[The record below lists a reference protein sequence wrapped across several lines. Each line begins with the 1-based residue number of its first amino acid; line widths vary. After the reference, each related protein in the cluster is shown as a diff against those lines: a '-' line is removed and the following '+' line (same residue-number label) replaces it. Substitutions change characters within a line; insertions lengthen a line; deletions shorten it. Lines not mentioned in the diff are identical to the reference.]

1 MKQTFVIEHD
11 VPNPLTSLT
20 VCEGV
25 QECYNEKF
33 KFTVTEITE
42 QPEKCVWTDEA
53 THVKTGCGFDSAC
66 SCFTDF
72 VRCQIRVVKF
82 CPYCGKTIEVVNK

>member
-42 QPEKCVWTDEA
+42 TEPERCKWEPDGHGFFNSE
-53 THVKTGCGFDSAC
+53 CGEDMLRIEKGWAH
-66 SCFTDF
+66 
-72 VRCQIRVVKF
+72 
-82 CPYCGKTIEVVNK
+82 CPYCGKPIEISE